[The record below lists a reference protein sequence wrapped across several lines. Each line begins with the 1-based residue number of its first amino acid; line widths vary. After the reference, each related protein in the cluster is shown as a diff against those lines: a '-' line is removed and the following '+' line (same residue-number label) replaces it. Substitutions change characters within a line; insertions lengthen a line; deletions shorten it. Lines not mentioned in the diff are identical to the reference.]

1 MLATTRRTL
10 TATLAYLLLAA
21 PAVAQQPS
29 VAVHD
34 AWARATAPGQTVGAV
49 YMTLSTPVSDSLM
62 GVSSPDAGA
71 AMLHRTTKA
80 NGMTGMADVDSVPIP
95 AGRPVTLAP
104 NGIHVMLMDLKHPL
118 IPGQTVEVDLTF
130 ANSPSVHVKAPVQPI
145 TASAP
150 PA

>member
-1 MLATTRRTL
+1 LSALA
-10 TATLAYLLLAA
+10 LLFLAA
-21 PAVAQQPS
+21 PALAQQPT

-49 YMTLSTPVSDSLM
+49 YMTLSTPVSDSLV

-71 AMLHRTTKA
+71 AMLHRTTKM
-80 NGMTGMADVDSVPIP
+80 NGMTGMSDVDSVPIP
-95 AGRPVTLAP
+95 AGRKVTLAP

-118 IPGQTVEVDLTF
+118 IPGQAVEVDLTF
-130 ANSPSVHVKAPVQPI
+130 ANSPTVHVKAPVQPI
-145 TASAP
+145 TAAAP

>member
-1 MLATTRRTL
+1 MPSTPISK
-10 TATLAYLLLAA
+10 LAA
-21 PAVAQQPS
+21 ALALLPLAGPAIAQQPT

-34 AWARATAPGQTVGAV
+34 AWARATAPGQTDGAV

-71 AMLHRTTKA
+71 AMLHRTTKT
-80 NGMTGMADVDSVPIP
+80 NGMTGMSDVDKVPIP
-95 AGRPVTLAP
+95 AGRKVTLAP

-118 IPGQTVEVDLTF
+118 IPGQAVEVDLTF
-130 ANSPSVHVKAPVQPI
+130 ANSAPVHVKAPVQPI
-145 TASAP
+145 TALAP

>member
-1 MLATTRRTL
+1 LAFSV
-10 TATLAYLLLAA
+10 LAA
-21 PAVAQQPS
+21 PAGAQQPT

-49 YMTLSTPVSDSLM
+49 YMTLSTPVSDSLI

-71 AMLHRTTKA
+71 AMLHRTMKM
-80 NGMTGMADVDSVPIP
+80 NGMTGMSDVDSVPIQ
-95 AGRPVTLAP
+95 AGRKVILAP

-118 IPGQTVEVDLTF
+118 MPGQTVEVDLTF
-130 ANSPSVHVKAPVQPI
+130 SNSASVHVKAPVQPI